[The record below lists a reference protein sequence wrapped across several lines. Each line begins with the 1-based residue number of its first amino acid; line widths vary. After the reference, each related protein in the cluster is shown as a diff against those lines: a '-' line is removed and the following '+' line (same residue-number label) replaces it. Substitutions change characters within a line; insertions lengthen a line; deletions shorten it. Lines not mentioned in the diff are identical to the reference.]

1 MRPRVVTTRH
11 IARGCGIL
19 ADGAAQS
26 RNPADLAGTMALVV
40 GDSGRALGLE
50 RKISNHTSKISN
62 HTNGICGLPKSSV
75 IEGAFGL

>member
-40 GDSGRALGLE
+40 GDSAGDGVGNDSSDVDSRDHINVDAPSAMGLM
-50 RKISNHTSKISN
+50 RQ
-62 HTNGICGLPKSSV
+62 
-75 IEGAFGL
+75 